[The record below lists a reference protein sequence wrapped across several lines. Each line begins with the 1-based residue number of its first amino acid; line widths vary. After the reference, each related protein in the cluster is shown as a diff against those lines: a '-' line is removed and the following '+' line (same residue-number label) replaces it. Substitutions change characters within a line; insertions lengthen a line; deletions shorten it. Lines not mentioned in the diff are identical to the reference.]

1 MEVSSLTTSQ
11 VADAHLKRK
20 QSLSGAEHI
29 SPGLRAG
36 GLALKAALRVQPAPI
51 HTNIHQ
57 YTNTQEHFVPSTYT
71 YTYTYTYMHMGDA
84 CTSSHRSSSAGVVAN
99 TPSPLRWPDGFSR
112 LRYQALHSFFCN
124 QLAFA
129 RLVIRRA
136 VETESLQFVGCSWFI
151 GLIGLVSDSPSINSS
166 QTEMCAS
173 VLPSRLL

>member
-36 GLALKAALRVQPAPI
+36 GVALKAALRVQPAPI

-84 CTSSHRSSSAGVVAN
+84 CTSSHRSRSAGVVAN

-136 VETESLQFVGCSWFI
+136 VQGALGAAARRHIGCQACTQRRPSGQEAHDSVHCVIFF
-151 GLIGLVSDSPSINSS
+151 LILVS
-166 QTEMCAS
+166 
-173 VLPSRLL
+173 